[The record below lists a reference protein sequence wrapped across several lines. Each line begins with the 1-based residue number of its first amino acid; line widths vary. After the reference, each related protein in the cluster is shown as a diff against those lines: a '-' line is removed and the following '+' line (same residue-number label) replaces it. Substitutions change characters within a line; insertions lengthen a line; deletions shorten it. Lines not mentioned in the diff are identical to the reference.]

1 MIYMYLYIELIVEFN
16 KAIYNGTE
24 TSGVIVVILNLLGGT
39 SSINFNVTLSTLP
52 VTATGTNRI
61 IDILY
66 D

>member
-1 MIYMYLYIELIVEFN
+1 MHLYIELMVEFN

-52 VTATGTNRI
+52 VTATGTNMI
-61 IDILY
+61 IDIPY